1 MQRIAKS
8 VTRAFSSTGRFPVLR
23 HLHTPAKPLLLP
35 SKNITTRNFSSTTTN
50 NNDDNINNNKMAATA
65 FLDLVKARR
74 TIYTINKDLPIS
86 KERVQ
91 EIVTEALQH
100 VPSSFNSQSNRV
112 VVLFGDDHDKFW
124 DITSDTLKAIVPAE
138 NWDTTAT
145 RISGFKGGA
154 GSVGFVLCPSPM

>member
-1 MQRIAKS
+1 MQRIAIS
-8 VTRAFSSTGRFPVLR
+8 VTRALSSAGRSSVLR
-23 HLHTPAKPLLLP
+23 HLHTLAKPLFLP
-35 SKNITTRNFSSTTTN
+35 SKNITTRNFSSTTN
-50 NNDDNINNNKMAATA
+50 NNDENINNNKMAATA

-124 DITSDTLKAIVPAE
+124 DITSDALKAIVPAE

-154 GSVGFVLCPSPM
+154 GSVSFVLCPSPM